1 MADAEIGLT
10 IVPALSFAQKAAAIG
25 GTALAFI
32 VLDALWLGWASRDL
46 YSGTIGSIM
55 VQPPRWDAAVLFYLV
70 YLAGTLYF
78 AVLPNAAIGIGWT
91 ALQGAALGAL
101 AYATYD
107 LTNLAT
113 LNAFTWRLAVIDIAW
128 GTCATATAA
137 AAGAAAARAV

>member
-10 IVPALSFAQKAAAIG
+10 IVPALSFAQKAAAIR
-25 GTALAFI
+25 GTALAF
-32 VLDALWLGWASRDL
+32 VLLDALWLGWASRDL
-46 YSGTIGSIM
+46 YTGTIGQIM

-70 YLAGTLYF
+70 YLAGTLHF
-78 AVLPNAAIGIGWT
+78 VVLPNAALGIGWT

-113 LNAFTWRLAVIDIAW
+113 LSAFTWRLAVIDIAW
-128 GTCATATAA
+128 GACATAVAS
-137 AAGAAAARAV
+137 AAGAAAARIV